1 VISLSRPHEHVPV
14 LSLSAHRLSRLK
26 RRIDTASEVTPSLIG
41 DILIAARRTA
51 ERGEPSLIKSFSRDG
66 AWTDA
71 ALALISCTLPGWRLR
86 RICVEDRLWWCAL
99 DRGYPVSWAE
109 AEVDECHENMTLA
122 LLKALITAMQHELDA
137 RVLAS

>member
-1 VISLSRPHEHVPV
+1 VISLSRPHEQVPV

-26 RRIDTASEVTPSLIG
+26 RRIDAASEVTPSLIG

-51 ERGEPSLIKSFSRDG
+51 KRREPNKHTVITSFSRDG

-71 ALALISCTLPGWRLR
+71 ALTLISCTLPGWRLR

-99 DRGYPVSWAE
+99 DRGYAVSWAE

-122 LLKALITAMQHELDA
+122 LLKASITAMQHEL
-137 RVLAS
+137 AS